1 MVDCGGLTV
10 SSDHPS
16 WSRFSEM
23 PLSLS
28 RSLQEP
34 AGPGVR
40 VTRPG
45 FTLIELLVVIAI
57 IAVLIGL
64 LLPAVQQARAAA
76 RNTQCRNNLK
86 QLALAVHNYADVY
99 DGQIVPYVIDDTRQ
113 QEYVMAGYNPPNR
126 GRNIYWFG
134 EVNRDITDPAQQ
146 LDFKKG
152 PLAPYMETNRAAYQ
166 CPDFGPAQVDGV
178 RFGQMASGYAINGV
192 VSPGLTYASWP
203 PVVSST
209 PVTYR
214 FRDVTQMTATILFSD
229 SAQVDYTLRLLENW
243 RLEPP
248 SANYP
253 SVHFRHSDTANV
265 AFLDGHVETRPRNF
279 RIEVPGSNYMTAAQ
293 AGLIEEKRL
302 GHVSNGNLSDPA
314 LQNELYDRN

>member
-1 MVDCGGLTV
+1 ML
-10 SSDHPS
+10 
-16 WSRFSEM
+16 FSL
-23 PLSLS
+23 PAAS
-28 RSLQEP
+28 RSGNSLTL
-34 AGPGVR
+34 R
-40 VTRPG
+40 RSTRG

-64 LLPAVQQARAAA
+64 LLPAVQQARSAA
-76 RNTQCRNNLK
+76 RTTQCRNNLK
-86 QLALAVHNYADVY
+86 QLALAIHNYADVHN
-99 DGQIVPYVIDDTRQ
+99 GHIVPYVIDDVRQ
-113 QEYVMAGYNPPNR
+113 QQYVMAGYTPPNR

-134 EVNRDITDPAQQ
+134 EVNRDETDPSRQ
-146 LDFKKG
+146 LDFQKG

-166 CPDFGPAQVDGV
+166 CPDFGPGQVDGI
-178 RFGQMASGYAINGV
+178 RFGQMASGYAINSL
-192 VSPGLTYASWP
+192 VSPGLSYAGWP
-203 PVVSST
+203 PAVSST

-214 FRDVTQMTATILFSD
+214 FRDVAQMTNTILFAD
-229 SAQVDYTLRLLENW
+229 SAQVDFTLRLLENW

-279 RIEVPGSNYMTAAQ
+279 RIEVPGSNYMTPAQ

-302 GHVSNGNLSDPA
+302 GHVSNGNLSDPL